1 VSALSIVA
9 MICLIFYLLFEP
21 ARMNFGYKGNINES
35 FPELIA
41 FLIQTILFSFAFTLM
56 PFIHSFKMPHE
67 DCMYIINILFLIVEI
82 LIGFWVMFTF
92 SSTQGAAFYRRTA
105 PLIDKNFK
113 KKYLAVNQE
122 GTGNPKRDL
131 RDIQIGMKKEGK
143 GAQGNAFEES
153 DLTLKM
159 QNN

>member
-1 VSALSIVA
+1 
-9 MICLIFYLLFEP
+9 
-21 ARMNFGYKGNINES
+21 
-35 FPELIA
+35 
-41 FLIQTILFSFAFTLM
+41 
-56 PFIHSFKMPHE
+56 
-67 DCMYIINILFLIVEI
+67 
-82 LIGFWVMFTF
+82 MFTF

-153 DLTLKM
+153 D
-159 QNN
+159 